1 MDENNIPK
9 LKKIKWGVAGLGR
22 FSEFTFIPTL
32 QLLRKSSL
40 NAVFSNDNKRA
51 KEIADKFGVNSYYNN
66 YTEFLKSDINAVYI
80 ASANADHYDQ
90 VIKAAEAK
98 KNIYCE
104 KPLAITSQ
112 QAKEMV
118 ECCKDNN
125 VLFAVNYVHRAHPLV
140 IKAKEILNSQML
152 GKIVSINVNFN
163 IDLPPGSNFRY
174 KKELSGGGAL
184 RDIGTHMIDLLR
196 YFGGE
201 ITEINGV
208 VDNIIYKSEVDDF
221 ASAIVK
227 FRSNAY
233 GYFNVSYSTKK
244 AFNRIEIIGHT
255 GALSVEKV
263 IAAKN
268 VHSKLTI
275 LLDGEAKKAFR
286 KRANKML
293 LMLRSVQKSF
303 LNNEEP
309 IATGTDGLINM
320 QLMEELEN
328 KCLSKA
334 N

>member
-1 MDENNIPK
+1 MDENKIQRV
-9 LKKIKWGVAGLGR
+9 KKVKWGVAGLGR

-32 QLLRKSSL
+32 QLLRRSSL
-40 NAVFSNDNKRA
+40 NAVFSNNNNRA
-51 KEIADKFGVNSYYNN
+51 KEIADKFGVNNYYSN
-66 YTEFLKSDINAVYI
+66 YSEFLKSDINAVYI
-80 ASANADHYDQ
+80 ASTNADHYEQ

-98 KNIYCE
+98 KNVYCE

-140 IKAKEILNSQML
+140 IKAKEILKSQML
-152 GKIVSINVNFN
+152 G
-163 IDLPPGSNFRY
+163 NFRY

-201 ITEINGV
+201 IVEINGV

-227 FRSNAY
+227 FENNSY
-233 GYFNVSYSTKK
+233 GYFNVSYSTKN
-244 AFNRIEIIGHT
+244 AFNRIEIIGHS
-255 GALSVEKV
+255 GALSIEKV

-275 LLDGEAKKAFR
+275 LLEGEGKKAFR

-309 IATGTDGLINM
+309 IATGVDGLINM

-328 KCLSKA
+328 KCLSKV

>member
-1 MDENNIPK
+1 MEENKSSK

-51 KEIADKFGVNSYYNN
+51 KEIADKFGINSYYNN

-80 ASANADHYDQ
+80 ASANSDHYYQ
-90 VIKAAEAK
+90 VTKAAEAK
-98 KNIYCE
+98 KNVYCE
-104 KPLAITSQ
+104 KPLAITSH